1 VSELDPAL
9 SEINC
14 LLPSPALQCDAAE
27 SDSDADRSSTRAS
40 SRTARA
46 DSSTRKVR
54 ENQSVMT
61 PTSHLHRFMSY
72 HHPSHRC
79 PPPLETRRIYH
90 LLSLSPE
97 DGRMGRA
104 DTPQSSRRFT
114 ANSSPLEIRPNS
126 PIMSSTCVKVFCIR
140 PALLPSC
147 PPVLLPP
154 CPPAIV
160 LSSLL
165 CPLPLVGLLQ
175 SPCVA
180 VGHSRPAWG
189 EGWYPESR

>member
-126 PIMSSTCVKVFCIR
+126 PCP

-147 PPVLLPP
+147 PPT
-154 CPPAIV
+154 
-160 LSSLL
+160 
-165 CPLPLVGLLQ
+165 PLPSCHRAFVFAMSAPTCRALAVALRSRWPLQACVG
-175 SPCVA
+175 
-180 VGHSRPAWG
+180 
-189 EGWYPESR
+189 